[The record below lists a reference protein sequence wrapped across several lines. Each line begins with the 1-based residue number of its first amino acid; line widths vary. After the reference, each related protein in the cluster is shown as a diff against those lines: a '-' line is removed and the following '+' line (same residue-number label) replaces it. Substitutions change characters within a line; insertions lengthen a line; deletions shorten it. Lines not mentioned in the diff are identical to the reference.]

1 MKRIILMADV
11 VKSHLHDQRELIS
24 EFKEI
29 VHEANSIYKSSL
41 LSPLTITLGDEFQGI
56 LKNASTALELII
68 HLEESL
74 IHRKTKFNLR
84 YVLHEGEIETEIN
97 DKIAFEMLGEGLSEA
112 RRMMETLKEDKRRF
126 HIVIENSN
134 HSELLN
140 CAFRIFES
148 ITERWREKKDE
159 EIISN
164 FLKYKDYKKIAD
176 ILERERSLI
185 WKRQKSLQLESYY
198 SIKSIIELSFKLS
211 S

>member
-1 MKRIILMADV
+1 MKRIILMADII
-11 VKSHLHDQRELIS
+11 KSHLQDQRELIS
-24 EFKEI
+24 EFKEMI
-29 VHEANSIYKSSL
+29 QSTNIIYQDSI

-56 LKNASTALELII
+56 LKNAISAVEIII
-68 HLEESL
+68 HLEEEL
-74 IHRKTKFNLR
+74 LHRKAGFKLR
-84 YVLHEGEIETEIN
+84 YIVHEGEIETAIN

-112 RRMMETLKEDKRRF
+112 RNMLTILKEGKHRF
-126 HIVIENSN
+126 HIVIDNSS

-140 CAFRIFES
+140 NAFKIFET
-148 ITERWREKKDE
+148 ITDRWREKKDE

-164 FLKYKDYKKIAD
+164 FLKYKDYKIIAE

-211 S
+211 A